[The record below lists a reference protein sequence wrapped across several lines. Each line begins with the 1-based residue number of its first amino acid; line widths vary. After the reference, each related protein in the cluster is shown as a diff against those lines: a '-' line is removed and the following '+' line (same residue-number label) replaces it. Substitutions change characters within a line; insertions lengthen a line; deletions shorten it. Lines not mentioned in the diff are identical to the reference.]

1 MSSPWSAP
9 AADGPVHGTVAVPG
23 SKSVTNRALLLAA
36 LATDGVPR
44 TVAGAARSRDTRL
57 MVDGLAALGAGT
69 AVREGRDGT
78 VDVDLVPAHRLR
90 AGRVDCGLAGTVMRF
105 LPPAAALADGP
116 VEFDGDPHA
125 RTRPMGGVLEG
136 LRGLGVALE
145 PADADRLPF
154 TVLGRGGVR
163 GGSVTVDASA
173 SSQFVS
179 GLLLSGARYDDGV
192 AVTSSTTVPS
202 LPHVDMTVTMLRL
215 AGVTVT
221 SEDGPGASG
230 ATGGARWA
238 VSPGPVTPDA
248 RFVVEPDLSGAAVYL
263 AAAMITG
270 GRVTVA
276 GWPERRPAANP
287 ERHTQSR
294 HDLPDLQPLAAVRR
308 ALEAFGAEL
317 TEGPDGLTVQGP
329 ERLRGVDVDLGE
341 IGELTP
347 TVTALAVVAGLAGE
361 SSRLRGV
368 AHIRG
373 HETDRLAALVA
384 ECAAIG
390 AQVRETED
398 GLEVHP
404 ASGLTPTRPWGAYA
418 DHRMATAGALLGLVV
433 PGLEIDDVGAT
444 SKTLPDFAAD
454 WSALVRG
461 TMAVR

>member
-1 MSSPWSAP
+1 MTAWSAP
-9 AADGPVHGTVAVPG
+9 TADGPVHGSVAVPG

-36 LATDGVPR
+36 LATDGVTR
-44 TVAGAARSRDTRL
+44 TVAGAARSRDTTL
-57 MVDGLAALGAGT
+57 MVGGLAAMGVGT
-69 AVREGRDGT
+69 DVAPGRDGT
-78 VDVDLVPAHRLR
+78 LDVTITAPHHLSG
-90 AGRVDCGLAGTVMRF
+90 GRVDCGLAGTVMRF
-105 LPPAAALADGP
+105 LPPAAALAGGP

-163 GGSVTVDASA
+163 GGPVTVDASA

-179 GLLLSGARYDDGV
+179 GLLLSGARYDDGL
-192 AVTSSTTVPS
+192 AVTSSTPVPS

-221 SEDGPGASG
+221 SED
-230 ATGGARWA
+230 ARWA
-238 VSPGPVTPDA
+238 VSAGPVVPDP

-276 GWPERRPAANP
+276 GWPERRPGANP

-294 HDLPDLQPLAAVRR
+294 HDLPDLQPLGAVRR
-308 ALEAFGAEL
+308 TLEAFGATV

-329 ERLRGVDVDLGE
+329 DRLQGVDVDLGE

-347 TVTALAVVAGLAGE
+347 TVTALAVVASLGGHT
-361 SSRLRGV
+361 SRLRGV

-373 HETDRLAALVA
+373 HETDRLAALAA
-384 ECAAIG
+384 EAASIG
-390 AQVRETED
+390 ARVTETED

-404 ASGLTPTRPWGAYA
+404 PSGTLRPTRPWGAYA

-433 PGLEIDDVGAT
+433 PGLEIDDVAAT
-444 SKTLPDFAAD
+444 GKTLPDFADD
-454 WSALVRG
+454 WTTLVRG
-461 TMAVR
+461 AGIPA

>member
-1 MSSPWSAP
+1 MQSPWSAP
-9 AADGPVHGTVAVPG
+9 TADGPVQGTVAVPG
-23 SKSVTNRALLLAA
+23 SKSITNRALLLAA
-36 LATDGVPR
+36 LATDGVTR
-44 TVAGAARSRDTRL
+44 TVAGAARSRDTTL
-57 MVDGLAALGAGT
+57 MVDGLAAMGVGT
-69 AVREGRDGT
+69 EVAPGRDGT
-78 VDVDLVPAHRLR
+78 LDVTVTGPGHLR
-90 AGRVDCGLAGTVMRF
+90 GGRVDCGLAGTVMRF

-163 GGSVTVDASA
+163 GGAVTVDASA

-179 GLLLSGARYDDGV
+179 GLLLSGARYDDGL
-192 AVTSSTTVPS
+192 AVTSSTPVPS

-221 SEDGPGASG
+221 TEDS
-230 ATGGARWA
+230 RWS
-238 VSPGPVTPDA
+238 VSAGPVAPDPM
-248 RFVVEPDLSGAAVYL
+248 FVVEPDLSGAAVYL

-294 HDLPDLQPLAAVRR
+294 HDLPDLQPLGAVRR
-308 ALEAFGAEL
+308 ALEAFGA
-317 TEGPDGLTVQGP
+317 TVSEGPDGLTVQGP
-329 ERLRGVDVDLGE
+329 DRLAGVDVDLGE

-347 TVTALAVVAGLAGE
+347 TVTALAVVASLGGRA
-361 SSRLRGV
+361 SRLRGV

-373 HETDRLAALVA
+373 HETDRLAALAA
-384 ECAAIG
+384 EAAAIG
-390 AQVRETED
+390 ARVTETED

-404 ASGLTPTRPWGAYA
+404 PSGRLRPTRPWGAYA

-433 PGLEIDDVGAT
+433 PGLGIDDVAAT
-444 SKTLPDFAAD
+444 GKTLPDFADD

-461 TMAVR
+461 AVAAR